1 MQAAFHHRL
10 LFFSQ
15 PLNQP
20 TKTSK
25 LFFFSTTTTPSCCR
39 CISSPSASSNTPIP
53 SNLPD
58 SSFSSS
64 SSSSATAAA
73 AITAFEDYQR
83 LFSSQPAESVDP
95 LPLVATEGSL
105 PADFPLGT
113 YYLIGPGMISDDHG
127 STVNPLDGH
136 GYLRAFRFIGGGVVM
151 YSARYVETEAAKE
164 EREAKTG
171 EWRFR
176 RSGIFSRLKSGWRAP
191 SWTCI
196 KNVANTTVLTWA
208 GRLFCLWEG
217 GYPYELEPKSLATV
231 GPADFITAAERR
243 QRRGGGGGVLNLA
256 AGITKL
262 LIHGNCLTYD
272 CLCGIFCTEVLGK
285 PPKRTMSHYKIDAQ
299 RNRLLILSC
308 NVEDIILPETNFTFY
323 EFDKNFELIQKKKY
337 LISDQLMIH
346 DWAFT
351 DSYYIIMGNRIKTN
365 ILGTFLAISGL
376 APIISAIS
384 LNPSQPTTPIYLLP
398 RFSNNTISRDWRIP
412 IEAPSQLWT
421 CHVGNAYEEKDGN
434 GKTKIKIQASV
445 CSYQWFNHKKL
456 FGYDSQSSKLDPS
469 FMNVEQ
475 QLLPHLVKISI
486 ELDAE
491 GSCLLCSIVDSA
503 TQWKNLV
510 DFPVINP
517 TNSGK
522 ANRFMYACSTSGY
535 REFLPHFP
543 FDIVVKFDFS
553 NGIKKS
559 LCTESRKF
567 IGEPM
572 FISKNAKDEED
583 GYIVVIEYAVFKQK
597 CYLVVLDAKRIG
609 YDDAIVV
616 KLEVP
621 KHLTFPFGFHGFWDE
636 KCEFFDV
643 GFGFDDTIE
652 DYLNRILPTLVDVI
666 DDQFQDYDWI
676 LQGHPSPPSPPPPTS
691 PWIKAI
697 GVATILVASL
707 GVLKIFFR

>member
-25 LFFFSTTTTPSCCR
+25 LFFFSTTTTPSCYR
-39 CISSPSASSNTPIP
+39 CIPSPSASSNIPIP

-64 SSSSATAAA
+64 SSATAAA
-73 AITAFEDYQR
+73 AITALEDYQR

-95 LPLVATEGSL
+95 LPLVATKGSL

-231 GPADFITAAERR
+231 GPADFITAAEGR

-262 LIHGNCLTYD
+262 LIHGN
-272 CLCGIFCTEVLGK
+272 
-285 PPKRTMSHYKIDAQ
+285 
-299 RNRLLILSC
+299 
-308 NVEDIILPETNFTFY
+308 
-323 EFDKNFELIQKKKY
+323 
-337 LISDQLMIH
+337 
-346 DWAFT
+346 
-351 DSYYIIMGNRIKTN
+351 
-365 ILGTFLAISGL
+365 
-376 APIISAIS
+376 
-384 LNPSQPTTPIYLLP
+384 QPTTPIYLLP

-445 CSYQWFNHKKL
+445 CSYQWFNQKKL

-491 GSCLLCSIVDSA
+491 GSCLLCSIVDSS

-522 ANRFMYACSTSGY
+522 ANRFMYASSTSGS

-543 FDIVVKFDFS
+543 FDTVVKFDFS
-553 NGIKKS
+553 NGITKS
-559 LCTESRKF
+559 WCTESRKF

-572 FISKNAKDEED
+572 FISKNAKVCSFQAE
-583 GYIVVIEYAVFKQK
+583 GKQYAVFKQK

-609 YDDAIVV
+609 HDDAIEV

-621 KHLTFPFGFHGFWDE
+621 KHLTFPFGFHGFWNE
-636 KCEFFDV
+636 KCEV
-643 GFGFDDTIE
+643 
-652 DYLNRILPTLVDVI
+652 
-666 DDQFQDYDWI
+666 
-676 LQGHPSPPSPPPPTS
+676 
-691 PWIKAI
+691 
-697 GVATILVASL
+697 
-707 GVLKIFFR
+707 